1 MSTAQGLTLIW
12 HAIVDGAMVVLP
24 GGIKTDYLDGG
35 LNPNLFG
42 GHRLSNLRVH
52 GEESPV
58 STVNGKS
65 AVLLLSPAA
74 RQPRGHRNLVS
85 FPIFGDDRIAF
96 PSLSRL
102 T

>member
-1 MSTAQGLTLIW
+1 LSTAQWLTLVVF
-12 HAIVDGAMVVLP
+12 AIVVAAMVVLP

-65 AVLLLSPAA
+65 AVLLLSP
-74 RQPRGHRNLVS
+74 QRGSRKA
-85 FPIFGDDRIAF
+85 IAIWF
-96 PSLSRL
+96 RSRDVW
-102 T
+102 